1 MRSRSVCLIAP
12 ALADRQPGRTTAH
25 GIEEIAAAGLHRK
38 CARIKIESL
47 PAGLHVW
54 NTEGEG
60 DIMPRVF
67 SVSTGS
73 VVQKGELRSCVIF
86 HSVVMRFTRMFMM
99 DVHNLREL
107 VAAVSAFLTAGSSY
121 QKG

>member
-1 MRSRSVCLIAP
+1 
-12 ALADRQPGRTTAH
+12 
-25 GIEEIAAAGLHRK
+25 
-38 CARIKIESL
+38 
-47 PAGLHVW
+47 
-54 NTEGEG
+54 
-60 DIMPRVF
+60 MPRVL

-73 VVQKGELRSCVIF
+73 VVQKGELRSCAIF